1 MKAENDRDG
10 LENLAFWVI
19 SAAILHFISVDLFFF
34 NKDIECASVNIF
46 ISHLD

>member
-10 LENLAFWVI
+10 LENLAFWVT
-19 SAAILHFISVDLFFF
+19 SAAIFSVDLFFL